1 MESKDKTII
10 TLLIVIIIGLLVAL
24 TVAMMPLNKQNTN
37 LSLKSESPITEGEN
51 LEIELTNSNGTPIS
65 NQTVTVTIANKK
77 TNDSYSVV
85 TDEKGIG
92 TINLDKTPGNY
103 NVTLSYDGNENYSSC
118 KISNEITVKVAETTA
133 TSSSSSSSSSESS
146 SLPYDINNL
155 PPSNDPYPE
164 TRRYQVDEYT
174 VAQEYEDNYRS
185 YVDLRTGERHGGFF

>member
-77 TNDSYSVV
+77 TNDSY
-85 TDEKGIG
+85 
-92 TINLDKTPGNY
+92 
-103 NVTLSYDGNENYSSC
+103 
-118 KISNEITVKVAETTA
+118 
-133 TSSSSSSSSSESS
+133 
-146 SLPYDINNL
+146 
-155 PPSNDPYPE
+155 
-164 TRRYQVDEYT
+164 
-174 VAQEYEDNYRS
+174 
-185 YVDLRTGERHGGFF
+185 